1 MRGTLKVFV
10 GLFVFISLVS
20 FADAQDLAG
29 LKKRVAVF
37 NFEDKARYGH
47 DIGSGLS
54 DMLVTALVESNKF
67 MVIERAELDEIL
79 KEQGLGMSGAV
90 TEQSAA
96 KVGQLL
102 GVELMITGSVSEFGT
117 KENKV
122 GGGLSKLSG
131 FRLGVEKNSA
141 RSVVDIRL
149 VNTTTGEIITSKQAV
164 GEESTTS
171 LDNVS
176 VEGIDFHNS
185 STWDNT
191 ILGKAARKSVNECVE
206 IITKGMQSIPWQG
219 KIIKANDDGTVF
231 MKPGSQSGVKSGMV
245 FWVFRPGE
253 DLIDPDTGLSLG
265 SEEQKIGQ
273 IQIVSDVAGGKAAKA
288 IVKGGGGFE
297 TGDLVR
303 VK

>member
-1 MRGTLKVFV
+1 MTGKIKLFV
-10 GLFVFISLVS
+10 GLFSFIFLLS
-20 FADAQDLAG
+20 FANAQDLAG

-37 NFEDKARYGH
+37 NFEDKAQYGH
-47 DIGSGLS
+47 NIGSGLS
-54 DMLVTALVESNKF
+54 DMLVTALVESKKF
-67 MVIERAELDEIL
+67 IVIERAELDQIL
-79 KEQGLGMSGAV
+79 KEQGLGLSGAV

-117 KENKV
+117 KENKI

-171 LDNVS
+171 LDNVG

-206 IITKGMQSIPWQG
+206 IITSGMQTIPWQG

-231 MKPGSQSGVKSGMV
+231 MKPGSQSGVMSGMV

-265 SEEQKIGQ
+265 SEERKIGQ

-288 IVKGGGGFE
+288 IVKGGGGFD